1 MTVFY
6 NVTAL
11 LDYYI
16 LPSFFRRCRLIVAK
30 PLSPFKITF
39 NRTNHVENNNN
50 NNNNNN
56 NDNNDKC
63 ILQ

>member
-1 MTVFY
+1 MTVFC

-16 LPSFFRRCRLIVAK
+16 LPSFFHRRRLIVAK

-39 NRTNHVENNNN
+39 NYTNHVENN